1 MSSPQPVSHPSSAHI
16 QSHPSLRTRTRSRSE
31 ADPERASQDDG
42 DGEPSEYPR
51 PTSPREYEAPAAPP
65 GEEVTPLRLAA
76 HYAGLV
82 PMSLFGTLIRLG
94 LVALGTCES
103 DLELSK

>member
-1 MSSPQPVSHPSSAHI
+1 MSPPHPTPPLTSRPSRSSTH
-16 QSHPSLRTRTRSRSE
+16 RTRSRSE
-31 ADPERASQDDG
+31 ADPERASDEDG
-42 DGEPSEYPR
+42 SVYPR
-51 PTSPREYEAPAAPP
+51 PPSPREYEAPAAPP

-94 LVALGTCES
+94 LVALATCERGAGPRGFQS
-103 DLELSK
+103 